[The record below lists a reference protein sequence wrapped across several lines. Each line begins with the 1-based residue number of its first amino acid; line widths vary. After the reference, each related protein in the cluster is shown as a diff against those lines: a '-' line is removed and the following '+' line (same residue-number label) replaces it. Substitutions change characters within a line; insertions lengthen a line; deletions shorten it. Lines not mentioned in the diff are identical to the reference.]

1 MHNGRPHVQEHEL
14 DPPVSQLEIERLS
27 TIFLGSLFG
36 GEGAGSERNTI
47 GSREPQ
53 PSKKI

>member
-1 MHNGRPHVQEHEL
+1 MHEHEL

-36 GEGAGSERNTI
+36 DEDARFGGMSLRRFTRFLGTFCF
-47 GSREPQ
+47 
-53 PSKKI
+53 KKHCS